1 MLDKLLKEAVLN
13 WLSDLDQE
21 ILLDKHE
28 TLYANTNDSNTLKNI
43 SNLGIGDNIDLTI
56 TTNKKLFNDCFIE
69 LKNCWGINLPKSDII
84 VTSGKFKIIDIVN
97 SDGITRYLIEPLEDN
112 KQVTNAVVRKYCQD
126 ILKNT
131 NYSFKEWRENIWT
144 N

>member
-56 TTNKKLFNDCFIE
+56 TTNEKLFNDCFIE

-112 KQVTNAVVRKYCQD
+112 KQVTNTVVQKYCQD